1 MALIPYV
8 DPTAAPQEVRELL
21 DLLPDLHVFQMVG
34 QAPTLFG
41 PWLALGGAIL
51 AKLELDPLLRE
62 LAILQ
67 VASSM
72 GCEYERVQHGAIAAG
87 VGATSEQVMLLATA
101 RESRDQDGMRR
112 AFTSDQ
118 LAVISFTDHVAGPG
132 RAPEEEVVALRK
144 HLSDRSIVELLLV
157 IGHYFGI
164 ALLAETVRLDL
175 DEPAQMAVVDLAA
188 GTTTDGQRP

>member
-8 DPTAAPQEVRELL
+8 DPKSAPQEVRELL
-21 DLLPDLHVFQMVG
+21 DVLPDLHVFQMVG

-51 AKLELDPLLRE
+51 ASLELDPLLRE

-67 VASSM
+67 VACTV
-72 GCEYERVQHGAIAAG
+72 GCEYERLQHGAIAVG
-87 VGATSEQVMLLATA
+87 VGASSEQVALLATA
-101 RESRDQDGMRR
+101 RESRDQDAMNR
-112 AFTSDQ
+112 AFTPGQ
-118 LAVISFTDHVAGPG
+118 RAVISFTDQVAGPD
-132 RAPEEEVVALRK
+132 RASEAEVVALRE

-157 IGHYFGI
+157 IGHYSGI

-175 DEPAQMAVVDLAA
+175 DEPAEMAVVDLAA
-188 GTTTDGQRP
+188 GARGDGR

>member
-8 DPTAAPQEVRELL
+8 DPKSTPREVRELL
-21 DLLPDLHVFQMVG
+21 DVLPDLHVFRMVG

-51 AKLELDPLLRE
+51 ATLELDPLLRE

-67 VASSM
+67 VARTM
-72 GCEYERVQHGAIAAG
+72 GCEYERLQHGAIAAG
-87 VGATSEQVMLLATA
+87 VGATSEQVTLLATTS
-101 RESRDQDGMRR
+101 ESRDQDAMHR
-112 AFTSDQ
+112 AFSPDQ
-118 LAVISFTDHVAGPG
+118 RAVLSFTDQVAGPG
-132 RAPEEEVVALRK
+132 RASEAEVAAIRAC
-144 HLSDRSIVELLLV
+144 LSDRCVVELLLV
-157 IGHYFGI
+157 IGHYSGI

-188 GTTTDGQRP
+188 GATRIGQ

>member
-8 DPTAAPQEVRELL
+8 DPKSSPQEVRKLL
-21 DLLPDLHVFQMVG
+21 DVLPDLHVFQMVG

-51 AKLELDPLLRE
+51 ATLELDPLLRE

-67 VASSM
+67 VAGTV
-72 GCEYERVQHGAIAAG
+72 GCEYERLQHGAIAAG
-87 VGATSEQVMLLATA
+87 VGATSEQVTLLATA
-101 RESRDQDGMRR
+101 SEDRDQDAMNR
-112 AFTSDQ
+112 AFTPGQ
-118 LAVISFTDHVAGPG
+118 RAVISFTDQVAGPG
-132 RAPEEEVVALRK
+132 RASEAEVAALREY
-144 HLSDRSIVELLLV
+144 LADRCIVELLLV

-188 GTTTDGQRP
+188 GATSDGQ

>member
-8 DPTAAPQEVRELL
+8 DPKSAPQEVRKLL
-21 DLLPDLHVFQMVG
+21 DVLPDLHVFHMVA

-51 AKLELDPLLRE
+51 ASLELEPLLRE

-67 VASSM
+67 VACTS
-72 GCEYERVQHGAIAAG
+72 GCEYERLQHEGIAIG
-87 VGATSEQVMLLATA
+87 VGASREQVTLLATPA
-101 RESRDQDGMRR
+101 ESRDQDAMER
-112 AFTSDQ
+112 AFSTGQ
-118 LAVISFTDHVAGPG
+118 RAAMRFTDQVVGPG
-132 RAPEEEVVALRK
+132 RVAEAEVVALRE

-157 IGHYFGI
+157 IGHYSGI

-175 DEPAQMAVVDLAA
+175 DESAQMAVVDLAA
-188 GTTTDGQRP
+188 GNTSDGR

>member
-8 DPTAAPQEVRELL
+8 DPTSAPREVRELL
-21 DLLPDLHVFQMVG
+21 EVLPDLHVFQMVG

-41 PWLALGGAIL
+41 PWLALGAAIL
-51 AKLELDPLLRE
+51 ATLELDPLLRE

-67 VASSM
+67 VAGTV
-72 GCEYERVQHGAIAAG
+72 GCDYERLQHGAIAAG
-87 VGATSEQVMLLATA
+87 VGATSEQVTLLATA
-101 RESRDQDGMRR
+101 RESRDRDAMDR
-112 AFTSDQ
+112 AFTPGQ
-118 LAVISFTDHVAGPG
+118 RAVISFTDQVAGPG
-132 RAPEEEVVALRK
+132 RASEEEVVALRE
-144 HLSDRSIVELLLV
+144 HLSDRCIVELLLV

-188 GTTTDGQRP
+188 GATRNGQRP